1 MILKNTDIIDHQWAS
16 IVVLAGNQYTIQE
29 VDKLR
34 FLTDS
39 SFLDALDSG
48 IAVVNDNVVDVDKNT
63 ARELLKNKDLIYI
76 DTYDASD
83 SDLAFSGTLEII

>member
-16 IVVLAGNQYTIQE
+16 ISILAGNQYTIQE

-39 SFLDALDSG
+39 DFLTALDSG
-48 IAVVNDNVVDVDKNT
+48 VAVIYDGVVDVDKNT
-63 ARELLKNKDLIYI
+63 ARELLKNKDLLYV

-83 SDLAFSGTLEII
+83 SDLSFSGTLEII